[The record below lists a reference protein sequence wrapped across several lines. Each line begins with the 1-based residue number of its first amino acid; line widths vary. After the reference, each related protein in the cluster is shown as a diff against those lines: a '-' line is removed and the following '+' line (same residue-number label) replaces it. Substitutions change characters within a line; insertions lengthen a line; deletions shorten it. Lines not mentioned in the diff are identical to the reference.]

1 LPPRTCSVA
10 RSRPG
15 TVRGVEP
22 NWAGT
27 LLHHSTLPHLPRHKF
42 NSHSTILTICLGHC
56 STTEWVPDSTNQWC
70 VGLEAVEPA
79 AIHCRRELCAEARP
93 RSNLFWTNSS
103 PLPRPHSTYCIAH
116 HCHRRTING
125 AMVLTFETGR
135 TCAVFDNPPG
145 SKFMEIL
152 KV

>member
-1 LPPRTCSVA
+1 LPPGTCSVA

-103 PLPRPHSTYCIAH
+103 PLPRPHSTYCI
-116 HCHRRTING
+116 RQSTR
-125 AMVLTFETGR
+125 
-135 TCAVFDNPPG
+135 
-145 SKFMEIL
+145 L
-152 KV
+152 KVYGNSKGMIAELFLKLKLTQINVIF